1 MLSVS
6 GDGATAPVYE
16 VGVIDKEKDAN
27 VDNLL
32 AFCPMCQATYSLDN
46 NKKLCKEL
54 IGVKKILVAR
64 NQSMR
69 RLDGMP
75 LEKGIVGVMSKIKKL
90 KEKDLLDPSLDPKDV
105 RKNGIRMTILSCTRR
120 SRTMCRPTTSR

>member
-16 VGVIDKEKDAN
+16 GGVIDKEKEAN

-69 RLDGMP
+69 LLDGMP

-105 RKNGIRMTILSCTRR
+105 RKN
-120 SRTMCRPTTSR
+120 